1 MATAI
6 LLSAA
11 PSLPGM
17 ANLNVAVIA
26 PNGYSKDI
34 GKKGT
39 ASDITLYDIKQG
51 SDTVTLLEPTGY
63 PNRLAPLFYSASMSA
78 LALVVVDAIDATLGE
93 SMVMLHSAGVDKGY
107 IVLRNYIVPEQ
118 LAPLVKGTVLE
129 GYEHIEDDAIAIR
142 ERLLED
148 ARRWGRTAEDV
159 PGAVPIDHFFNVKGV
174 GTVILGMVARG
185 VIRRHDTLTAL
196 PGEHTAQVRSIQKHD
211 DDFDMA
217 AAGDRVGLALK
228 NITVDEL
235 DRGMVLS
242 ADPDLRKATELSGT
256 AELVK
261 FWKHPLKEGM
271 VLHVGHWMQFVP
283 ARVTSVDG
291 EDASRPSVTLS
302 LDRPLVHPPGSR
314 AVLMYLDG
322 GKLRVAGWL
331 PRE

>member
-63 PNRLAPLFYSASMSA
+63 PDRLAPLFYSASMSD

-118 LAPLVKGTVLE
+118 LAPLVGTVLRA
-129 GYEHIEDDAIAIR
+129 EHIEDDAIAIR
-142 ERLLED
+142 KGCWRMRGG
-148 ARRWGRTAEDV
+148 AGRRRMSR
-159 PGAVPIDHFFNVKGV
+159 AVPIDHFFRVKGV
-174 GTVILGMVARG
+174 GT
-185 VIRRHDTLTAL
+185 RHT
-196 PGEHTAQVRSIQKHD
+196 G
-211 DDFDMA
+211 
-217 AAGDRVGLALK
+217 
-228 NITVDEL
+228 
-235 DRGMVLS
+235 
-242 ADPDLRKATELSGT
+242 
-256 AELVK
+256 
-261 FWKHPLKEGM
+261 
-271 VLHVGHWMQFVP
+271 
-283 ARVTSVDG
+283 
-291 EDASRPSVTLS
+291 
-302 LDRPLVHPPGSR
+302 
-314 AVLMYLDG
+314 
-322 GKLRVAGWL
+322 
-331 PRE
+331 